1 MALVSYTFL
10 VNITT
15 GDAGAF
21 YTIGKS
27 QSATRVLP
35 LPPSVGRV
43 TCCSV
48 NKEDANAL
56 PGGGTYDLVAY
67 SVEGGSNIAS
77 RAIQRA
83 GSQFLKVQA
92 ITPVTTS
99 VNLGGELFYDPD
111 RFLSNSGAG
120 YPYPFVPNSF
130 FSSIEQGTQSPLWYH
145 TYLILLDG
153 AATSDHSFR
162 INVTYEPKSAT
173 QGVSPEIATTAGDSA
188 IGN

>member
-1 MALVSYTFL
+1 MALVTYTFT
-10 VNITT
+10 VSVPT

-21 YTIGKS
+21 YTIGTS
-27 QSATRVLP
+27 TNGARILP

-43 TCCSV
+43 ACCSV

-67 SVEGGSNIAS
+67 SQPPSNIAS
-77 RAIQRA
+77 RAVQRA
-83 GSQFLKVQA
+83 GTQFLNVQA

-99 VNLGGELFYDPD
+99 VNLGGQLFNDPD

-120 YPYPFVPNSF
+120 YPYPFVPSNF
-130 FSSIEQGTQSPLWYH
+130 LSSPEQGTQSPLWYH

-153 AATSDHSFR
+153 AATSDHVFR
-162 INVTYEPKSAT
+162 INVTYDPQSLT
-173 QGVSPEIATTAGDSA
+173 QGVSPEVATTAGDPA